1 MQEKDMIGDLIQ
13 ESKEHLQEIEP
24 VLLELERLGDALP
37 TEMINQIF
45 RAIHSIKGGFGF
57 FGYKGVTTLSHSME
71 HLLSL
76 IRDRKLTIS
85 NELIDALFRGID
97 KLKVLFDDFE
107 NSDSIP
113 IDNEIKALD
122 PFMGES
128 STEPQDTSTVRID
141 TLAEIGKFHATIPE
155 EQINDALKNG
165 KTIYRILLS
174 SKNDLDYKNITISA
188 LFDIWERLGKILDFA
203 MDLDCIKG
211 LQGSSD
217 TDMHYS
223 VIYATVLEPDLLLM
237 GLNVT
242 PSQVRIID
250 MDQLNETAARSAP
263 SQSTAS
269 SVDAVSPAD
278 PGQSAA
284 AGASSQPV
292 EESLRVKVSVLNSLM
307 NLAGELVLSRNQL
320 IQQYNRKLTNAID
333 INRLWGEFSRTI
345 ETSLKNIKDNIHR
358 EPSVL
363 EHIITTEVDN
373 LKNGYIK
380 SLTFQ
385 LKELQGANAT
395 LQSIDSVTSQLQE
408 SIMQT
413 RLQPVS
419 VVFNKFPR
427 VIRDLSRK
435 LEKSIELHI
444 IGQDVELD
452 KSIVEMLSDPLTH
465 LVRNSADHG
474 IELPEIREKAGKNPV
489 GSIYL
494 NAIQEGG
501 KVVVIIE
508 DDGKGLDFEKIKNVA
523 IEKRLITE
531 QAALAMSVKE
541 IQQLIMLPG
550 FSTADS
556 VSDVSGRGVGM
567 DVVKSNVERL
577 GGTIEI
583 ESEKGKGT
591 KISLTLP
598 LTLAI
603 IPSLIIQSEK
613 RTFAIPQVGVEEL
626 VRIRAF
632 EVTKRIEQIQGA
644 EVMRLRGKLLPL
656 VRLSSLL
663 NLVPTFVHPETNEV
677 QSDKRTRLSDRRGT
691 PENET
696 ARNDVPDRRNSNGDR
711 RANIANAVKIVVVKS
726 GLNHFGLI
734 VDSVFDNEEIV
745 VKPLPEYFKTTQVYA
760 GATILGDGKVAMI
773 LDPGGI
779 AQRANLRF
787 SDIDKE
793 QIREQDIHARKVA
806 EQTSEILIFDN
817 GSTERFG
824 MALNSV
830 ARIEKADTSEVEIV
844 GSKEFLKRDGKSLP
858 IVRIQDYLPV
868 SSPQQSSK
876 EFYIILPRNTEQKV
890 GIVAQ
895 TVFDVV
901 NTQLTLDTSNIK
913 GIGVMG
919 STIINNRLT
928 ILLDLNSLLSAV
940 EQRMGD

>member
-24 VLLELERLGDALP
+24 VLLELERQGDALP

-128 STEPQDTSTVRID
+128 STESQDTSSTVRID
-141 TLAEIGKFHATIPE
+141 TLSEIEKFHENIPE
-155 EQINDALKNG
+155 EQINDAIKNG

-250 MDQLNETAARSAP
+250 MDQLNAAAARSAP
-263 SQSTAS
+263 SESSASSTATVS
-269 SVDAVSPAD
+269 LTDAAQSVVSASMQPA
-278 PGQSAA
+278 
-284 AGASSQPV
+284 
-292 EESLRVKVSVLNSLM
+292 EESLRVKVNVLNSLM

-320 IQQYNRKLTNAID
+320 IQQYNRKLTDAVD
-333 INRLWGEFSRTI
+333 INRLFGEFSHTI

-363 EHIITTEVDN
+363 EHIISTEVDN
-373 LKNGYIK
+373 LRNGYIK

-408 SIMQT
+408 NIMQT

-435 LEKSIELHI
+435 LEKSIELNI

-474 IELPEIREKAGKNPV
+474 IELPEVRKKEGKNPV

-494 NAIQEGG
+494 SAIQEGG

-508 DDGKGLDFEKIKNVA
+508 DDGKGLDFEKIKDVA

-531 QAALAMSVKE
+531 QAALTMSAKE

-632 EVTKRIEQIQGA
+632 EVTKRIERIQGA

-677 QSDKRTRLSDRRGT
+677 QPDKRTRLSDRRGA
-691 PENET
+691 PENE
-696 ARNDVPDRRNSNGDR
+696 AVSNEVPDRRDSNGDR

-745 VKPLPEYFKTTQVYA
+745 VKPLPEYFKATQVYA

-787 SDIDKE
+787 SDLDKE
-793 QIREQDIHARKVA
+793 QIREQEIHARKTS
-806 EQTSEILIFDN
+806 EQTSEILLFDN

-830 ARIEKADTSEVEIV
+830 ARIEKVDTSEIEIV
-844 GSKEFLKRDGKSLP
+844 GSKEFLKREGKSLP

-868 SSPQQSSK
+868 SSPQKSSS
-876 EFYIILPRNTEQKV
+876 EFFIILPKNTEHKV

-901 NTQLTLDTSNIK
+901 NTQLTLDASNIK

>member
-24 VLLELERLGDALP
+24 VLLELERQGNDLP

-85 NELIDALFRGID
+85 NDLVDALFRGID

-107 NSDSIP
+107 NSDTIP

-122 PFMGES
+122 PFMGEAA
-128 STEPQDTSTVRID
+128 EHPQDTSSSIRID
-141 TLAEIGKFHATIPE
+141 TLSDMRLFHGTIPE
-155 EQINDALKNG
+155 EQINDAIKNG

-174 SKNDLDYKNITISA
+174 SKNDLDSKNITISA

-211 LQGSSD
+211 LQGSSE

-223 VIYATVLEPDLLLM
+223 VIYATVLEPELLLM

-250 MDQLNETAARSAP
+250 MDQLNSVPSQKTTNQRSAP
-263 SQSTAS
+263 SSDTAPT
-269 SVDAVSPAD
+269 ATIVSPQQID
-278 PGQSAA
+278 TKQTD
-284 AGASSQPV
+284 
-292 EESLRVKVSVLNSLM
+292 ESLRVKVNVLNSLM

-320 IQQYNRKLTNAID
+320 IQQFNRKLTDAID
-333 INRLWGEFSRTI
+333 VSRLVGEFTRTI
-345 ETSLKNIKDNIHR
+345 EISMKNIRDNVHR
-358 EPSVL
+358 DPAILDHV
-363 EHIITTEVDN
+363 ITSEIDN
-373 LKNGYIK
+373 LKNGYVK
-380 SLTFQ
+380 SLAFQ

-444 IGQDVELD
+444 VGQDVELD
-452 KSIVEMLSDPLTH
+452 KSIVEMLSDPLNH

-474 IELPEIREKAGKNPV
+474 IELPDIRKKAGKDPI

-494 NAIQEGG
+494 SAIQEGG
-501 KVVVIIE
+501 KVVVMIE

-531 QAALAMSVKE
+531 QTALSLSTKE

-583 ESEKGKGT
+583 ESEKGRGT

-632 EVTKRIEQIQGA
+632 EVTKKIERIQGA

-663 NLVPTFVHPETNEV
+663 NLVPTFVHPDTLEV
-677 QSDKRTRLSDRRGT
+677 LPDKRTRLSDRRGVA
-691 PENET
+691 ENET
-696 ARNDVPDRRNSNGDR
+696 AADETSERRDGNGDR
-711 RANIANAVKIVVVKS
+711 RANVANAVKIVVVKS

-745 VKPLPEYFKTTQVYA
+745 VKPLPEYFKATQVYA

-773 LDPGGI
+773 LDPSGI
-779 AQRANLRF
+779 AIRANLRF
-787 SDIDKE
+787 SDLDKE
-793 QIREQDIHARKVA
+793 QVREQESHARKKS
-806 EQTSEILIFDN
+806 EQTSEILLFDN

-830 ARIEKADTSEVEIV
+830 ARIEKVDTSEIEVV
-844 GSKEFLKRDGKSLP
+844 GSKEFLKREGKSLP
-858 IVRIQDYLPV
+858 LVRIQDYLPV
-868 SSPQQSSK
+868 SSPQQNNSQ
-876 EFYIILPRNTEQKV
+876 FFIILPKHTGHKI

-895 TVFDVV
+895 SVYDVV
-901 NTQLTLDTSNIK
+901 TTQLALDTSNIK
-913 GIGVMG
+913 GTGVMG

-928 ILLDLNSLLSAV
+928 ILLDLNTLLSAV

>member
-24 VLLELERLGDALP
+24 VLLELERQGDALP

-76 IRDRKLTIS
+76 IRDRKLTIT
-85 NELIDALFRGID
+85 NELVDALFRGID

-107 NSDSIP
+107 NSDTIP
-113 IDNEIKALD
+113 IDNEMKALD

-128 STEPQDTSTVRID
+128 AEHPQDTSTIRID
-141 TLAEIGKFHATIPE
+141 THSDIKKFHETIPE
-155 EQINDALKNG
+155 EQINDAIKNG

-223 VIYATVLEPDLLLM
+223 VIYATVLEPDLVLM

-250 MDQLNETAARSAP
+250 MDQLNSSSSQKAASPPSVSA
-263 SQSTAS
+263 AI
-269 SVDAVSPAD
+269 VSPQQID
-278 PGQSAA
+278 TKQTD
-284 AGASSQPV
+284 
-292 EESLRVKVSVLNSLM
+292 ESLRVKVNVLNSLM

-320 IQQYNRKLTNAID
+320 IQQFNRKLTDAVD
-333 INRLWGEFSRTI
+333 ISRLVGEFSRTI
-345 ETSLKNIKDNIHR
+345 EISLKNIKDNIHR
-358 EPSVL
+358 DPAILDHV
-363 EHIITTEVDN
+363 ITSEVDN
-373 LKNGYIK
+373 IKNGYVK
-380 SLTFQ
+380 SLAFQ

-395 LQSIDSVTSQLQE
+395 IQSIDSVTSQLQE

-413 RLQPVS
+413 RLQSVS

-444 IGQDVELD
+444 VGQDVELD
-452 KSIVEMLSDPLTH
+452 KSIVEMLSDPLNH

-474 IELPEIREKAGKNPV
+474 IELPEVRKKAGKEPV

-494 NAIQEGG
+494 SAIQEGG

-508 DDGKGLDFEKIKNVA
+508 DDGKGLDFDKIKNVA

-531 QAALAMSVKE
+531 QAALGMSTKE

-550 FSTADS
+550 FSTADA

-567 DVVKSNVERL
+567 DVVRSNVEHL

-583 ESEKGKGT
+583 ESEKGRGT

-632 EVTKRIEQIQGA
+632 EVTKKIERIQGA

-656 VRLSSLL
+656 VRLSTLL
-663 NLVPTFVHPETNEV
+663 NLVPTFVHPETN
-677 QSDKRTRLSDRRGT
+677 QLLPDKRTRLSDRRGT
-691 PENET
+691 PEDET
-696 ARNDVPDRRNSNGDR
+696 SGDKTPERRDGNSDR
-711 RANIANAVKIVVVKS
+711 RASVANAVKIVVVKS
-726 GLNHFGLI
+726 GLNHYGLI

-745 VKPLPEYFKTTQVYA
+745 VKPLPEYFKATQVYA

-773 LDPGGI
+773 LDPSGI
-779 AQRANLRF
+779 ALKANLRF

-793 QIREQDIHARKVA
+793 QIREQEAHARKKS
-806 EQTSEILIFDN
+806 EQTSEILLFDN

-824 MALNSV
+824 MSLNSV
-830 ARIEKADTSEVEIV
+830 ARIEKVDTSEIELV
-844 GSKEFLKRDGKSLP
+844 GSKEFLKREGKSLP
-858 IVRIQDYLPV
+858 LVRIQDYLPV
-868 SSPQQSSK
+868 SSPEQSSNQ
-876 EFYIILPRNTEQKV
+876 FFIILPKNTKHKV

-895 TVFDVV
+895 SVYDVV

-913 GIGVMG
+913 GTGVMG

-928 ILLDLNSLLSAV
+928 ILLDLNTLLSAV

>member
-1 MQEKDMIGDLIQ
+1 MQEKDMLGDLIQ

-24 VLLELERLGDALP
+24 VLLELERQGNDLP

-76 IRDRKLTIS
+76 IRDRKLAIS
-85 NELIDALFRGID
+85 NELVDALFKGID

-107 NSDSIP
+107 NSDTIP
-113 IDNEIKALD
+113 IENEIKALD

-128 STEPQDTSTVRID
+128 TELPQDRSSTIRID
-141 TLAEIGKFHATIPE
+141 TLSEIRIFHETIPE
-155 EQINDALKNG
+155 EQINDAIKNG

-174 SKNDLDYKNITISA
+174 SKNDLDNKSITISA
-188 LFDIWERLGKILDFA
+188 LFDIWERLGKIIDFA

-250 MDQLNETAARSAP
+250 MDQLNSSSAR
-263 SQSTAS
+263 TAS
-269 SVDAVSPAD
+269 SLPSTLSADTAQPMASASPQQID
-278 PGQSAA
+278 TKQTD
-284 AGASSQPV
+284 
-292 EESLRVKVSVLNSLM
+292 ESLRVKVSVLNSLM

-320 IQQYNRKLTNAID
+320 IQQFNRKLTDAVD
-333 INRLWGEFSRTI
+333 ISRLVGDFSRTI
-345 ETSLKNIKDNIHR
+345 EHSLKSIKDNVHR
-358 EPSVL
+358 DPSIL
-363 EHIITTEVDN
+363 DHIIASEIDN
-373 LKNGYIK
+373 LKNGYVK
-380 SLTFQ
+380 SLSFQ

-444 IGQDVELD
+444 VGQDVELD
-452 KSIVEMLSDPLTH
+452 KSIVEMLSDPLNH

-474 IELPEIREKAGKNPV
+474 IELPENRKKAGKDPV

-494 NAIQEGG
+494 SAIQEGG
-501 KVVVIIE
+501 KVVVMIE

-531 QAALAMSVKE
+531 QAALNMSTKE

-583 ESEKGKGT
+583 ESEKDRGT

-613 RTFAIPQVGVEEL
+613 RIYAIPQVGVEEL

-632 EVTKRIEQIQGA
+632 EVTKKIERIQGA
-644 EVMRLRGKLLPL
+644 EVMRLREKLLPL

-663 NLVPTFVHPETNEV
+663 NLVPTFVHPETSEI
-677 QSDKRTRLSDRRGT
+677 QPDKRTRLSDRRGT
-691 PENET
+691 PGNET
-696 ARNDVPDRRNSNGDR
+696 VDEEKSERRDGNDDR
-711 RANIANAVKIVVVKS
+711 RANVANAVKIVVVKS

-773 LDPGGI
+773 LDPSGI
-779 AQRANLRF
+779 ALRANLRF
-787 SDIDKE
+787 SDLDKE
-793 QIREQDIHARKVA
+793 QIREQEAHAKKKT
-806 EQTSEILIFDN
+806 EKTSEILLFDN

-824 MALNSV
+824 MSLNSV
-830 ARIEKADTSEVEIV
+830 ARIEKVDTSEIELV
-844 GSKEFLKRDGKSLP
+844 GSKEFLKREGTSLP
-858 IVRIQDYLPV
+858 LVRIQDYLPV
-868 SSPQQSSK
+868 SSPQQSSTQ
-876 EFYIILPRNTEQKV
+876 FFIILPKNTEHKV
-890 GIVAQ
+890 GIVAHS
-895 TVFDVV
+895 VFDVV
-901 NTQLTLDTSNIK
+901 STQLTLDTSNIK
-913 GIGVMG
+913 G
-919 STIINNRLT
+919 
-928 ILLDLNSLLSAV
+928 
-940 EQRMGD
+940 

>member
-1 MQEKDMIGDLIQ
+1 A
-13 ESKEHLQEIEP
+13 EIE
-24 VLLELERLGDALP
+24 
-37 TEMINQIF
+37 
-45 RAIHSIKGGFGF
+45 
-57 FGYKGVTTLSHSME
+57 
-71 HLLSL
+71 
-76 IRDRKLTIS
+76 
-85 NELIDALFRGID
+85 
-97 KLKVLFDDFE
+97 
-107 NSDSIP
+107 
-113 IDNEIKALD
+113 
-122 PFMGES
+122 
-128 STEPQDTSTVRID
+128 
-141 TLAEIGKFHATIPE
+141 KFHTTIPE

-188 LFDIWERLGKILDFA
+188 IFEIWERLGKILDFA

-217 TDMHYS
+217 TDMRYS

-250 MDQLNETAARSAP
+250 MDQLNEAAARAL
-263 SQSTAS
+263 SQSPAS
-269 SVDAVSPAD
+269 PAAAVSPAD
-278 PGQSAA
+278 AALSAA

-292 EESLRVKVSVLNSLM
+292 EESLRVKVSVLNNLM

-333 INRLWGEFSRTI
+333 VNRLFGEFSRTI

-358 EPSVL
+358 DPSIL
-363 EHIITTEVDN
+363 DHIITTEVDN

-385 LKELQGANAT
+385 LKELQGVNTT

-408 SIMQT
+408 NIMQT

-465 LVRNSADHG
+465 LVRNCADHG
-474 IELPEIREKAGKNPV
+474 IELPEIRENTGKNPV

-494 NAIQEGG
+494 SAIQEGG
-501 KVVVIIE
+501 KVIVIIE
-508 DDGKGLDFEKIKNVA
+508 DDGKGLDFEKIKNIA
-523 IEKRLITE
+523 LEKRLITE
-531 QAALAMSVKE
+531 QAALTMSVKE
-541 IQQLIMLPG
+541 VQQLIMLPG
-550 FSTADS
+550 FSTAES

-583 ESEKGKGT
+583 ESEKGNGT

-663 NLVPTFVHPETNEV
+663 NLVPTFVHPETNEAKP
-677 QSDKRTRLSDRRGT
+677 DKRTRLSDRRGT
-691 PENET
+691 PENED
-696 ARNDVPDRRNSNGDR
+696 AQSNVPDRRNSNGDR
-711 RANIANAVKIVVVKS
+711 RANVANAVKIVVVKT

-745 VKPLPEYFKTTQVYA
+745 VKPLPEYFKATQVYA

-793 QIREQDIHARKVA
+793 QIREQDIQARKTS
-806 EQTSEILIFDN
+806 EQTSEILLFDN

-824 MALNSV
+824 MELNSV
-830 ARIEKADTSEVEIV
+830 ARIEKADTSEVEII

-876 EFYIILPRNTEQKV
+876 EFYIILPKNTEQKF

-901 NTQLTLDTSNIK
+901 NTELALDTSNIK

>member
-24 VLLELERLGDALP
+24 VLLELERQGNDLP

-76 IRDRKLTIS
+76 IRDRKLNIT
-85 NELIDALFRGID
+85 NELVDALFKGID
-97 KLKVLFDDFE
+97 KLKVLFDDFD

-113 IDNEIKALD
+113 IENEIKALD

-128 STEPQDTSTVRID
+128 SLQPQDTSTIRID
-141 TLAEIGKFHATIPE
+141 TLSDIETFHETIPD
-155 EQINDALKNG
+155 EQINDAIKHG
-165 KTIYRILLS
+165 KTIYRVLLS
-174 SKNDLDYKNITISA
+174 SKNDLDNKNITISS
-188 LFDIWERLGKILDFA
+188 LFEIWERLGKILDFA

-211 LQGSSD
+211 LQGSAD

-223 VIYATVLEPDLLLM
+223 VIYATVLEPELLFM

-250 MDQLNETAARSAP
+250 MEQLN
-263 SQSTAS
+263 S
-269 SVDAVSPAD
+269 SVAVNTSSTTSTSGSKITQPMVN
-278 PGQSAA
+278 AA
-284 AGASSQPV
+284 SQQIDTKQTD
-292 EESLRVKVSVLNSLM
+292 ESLRVKVSVLNSLM

-320 IQQYNRKLTNAID
+320 IQQFNRKLTDAVD
-333 INRLWGEFSRTI
+333 ISRLVGEFSRTI
-345 ETSLKNIKDNIHR
+345 EQSLKSIKENARRD
-358 EPSVL
+358 PSIL
-363 EHIITTEVDN
+363 DHIIASEVDN

-380 SLTFQ
+380 SLSFQ

-435 LEKSIELHI
+435 LEKTIELNI
-444 IGQDVELD
+444 VGQDVELD

-474 IELPEIREKAGKNPV
+474 IELPEVRKKAGKNPV

-494 NAIQEGG
+494 SAIQEGG
-501 KVVVIIE
+501 KVVVLIE

-531 QAALAMSVKE
+531 QAALNLSTKE

-577 GGTIEI
+577 GGTIDI
-583 ESEKGKGT
+583 ESEKGMGT
-591 KISLTLP
+591 KIALTLP

-632 EVTKRIEQIQGA
+632 EVTKKIERIQGA

-677 QSDKRTRLSDRRGT
+677 LPDKRTRLSDRRGI
-691 PENET
+691 PGSESAE
-696 ARNDVPDRRNSNGDR
+696 VESSDRRDGNNDR
-711 RANIANAVKIVVVKS
+711 RASVANAVKIVVVKS

-745 VKPLPEYFKTTQVYA
+745 VKPLPEYFKATQVYA

-773 LDPGGI
+773 LDPSGI
-779 AQRANLRF
+779 ALRANLRF
-787 SDIDKE
+787 SDLDKE
-793 QIREQDIHARKVA
+793 QIREQEAHARKKS
-806 EQTSEILIFDN
+806 EQTSEILLFDN
-817 GSTERFG
+817 GATERFG
-824 MALNSV
+824 MSLNSV
-830 ARIEKADTSEVEIV
+830 ARIEKVDTSEIELV
-844 GSKEFLKRDGKSLP
+844 GSKEFLKREGKSLP
-858 IVRIQDYLPV
+858 LVRIQDYLPV
-868 SSPQQSSK
+868 SPPQQTNSQ
-876 EFYIILPRNTEQKV
+876 FFIILPKNTDHKV

-895 TVFDVV
+895 SVFDVV
-901 NTQLTLDTSNIK
+901 NTHLTLDTSNIK

-919 STIINNRLT
+919 STIINNKLT
-928 ILLDLNSLLSAV
+928 ILLDLNTLLSAF
-940 EQRMGD
+940 EQRMGV

>member
-1 MQEKDMIGDLIQ
+1 MQERDMIGDLIQ

-24 VLLELERLGDALP
+24 VLLELERQGNDLP

-85 NELIDALFRGID
+85 NELVDALFRGID

-107 NSDSIP
+107 NSDAIP

-122 PFMGES
+122 PFMGDTSERL
-128 STEPQDTSTVRID
+128 QDTSSTIRID
-141 TLAEIGKFHATIPE
+141 TLSEIKLFHKTIPDE
-155 EQINDALKNG
+155 LISDAVKNG

-174 SKNDLDYKNITISA
+174 SKDDLDYKNITISA
-188 LFDIWERLGKILDFA
+188 LFEIWERLGKILDFA
-203 MDLDCIKG
+203 MDLECIKG
-211 LQGSSD
+211 LQGSAD

-223 VIYATVLEPDLLLM
+223 VIYATVLEPELLLM

-250 MDQLNETAARSAP
+250 MDQLNSTSVNKTT
-263 SQSTAS
+263 SQ
-269 SVDAVSPAD
+269 SPAD
-278 PGQSAA
+278 
-284 AGASSQPV
+284 SSQTAAVISPQQIDTKQTD
-292 EESLRVKVSVLNSLM
+292 ESLRVKVTVLNSLM

-320 IQQYNRKLTNAID
+320 IQQFNRKLTDAID
-333 INRLWGEFSRTI
+333 VGRLVGEFSRTI
-345 ETSLKNIKDNIHR
+345 ENSLKNIRDNVHR
-358 EPSVL
+358 DPSILDHV
-363 EHIITTEVDN
+363 ITTEIDS
-373 LKNGYIK
+373 LKNGYVK
-380 SLTFQ
+380 SLSFQ

-435 LEKSIELHI
+435 LEKSIELNI
-444 IGQDVELD
+444 VGQDVELD

-474 IELPEIREKAGKNPV
+474 IELPEERINAGKNPV

-494 NAIQEGG
+494 SAIQEGG
-501 KVVVIIE
+501 KVVVLIE

-531 QAALAMSVKE
+531 QAAVTMSAKE

-577 GGTIEI
+577 GGTIDI
-583 ESEKGKGT
+583 ESEMGKGT
-591 KISLTLP
+591 KIALTLP

-632 EVTKRIEQIQGA
+632 EVTKKIERIQGA

-663 NLVPTFVHPETNEV
+663 NLVPTFVHPETKEV
-677 QSDKRTRLSDRRGT
+677 LPDKRTRLSDRRGT
-691 PENET
+691 PESEAASAEAAERRDGNS
-696 ARNDVPDRRNSNGDR
+696 DRRSNVS
-711 RANIANAVKIVVVKS
+711 NAVKIVVVKS

-745 VKPLPEYFKTTQVYA
+745 VKPLPEYFKATQVYA

-773 LDPGGI
+773 LDPSGI
-779 AQRANLRF
+779 AIRANLRF
-787 SDIDKE
+787 SDLDKE
-793 QIREQDIHARKVA
+793 QVREQEAHARKKS
-806 EQTSEILIFDN
+806 EQTSEILLFDN

-824 MALNSV
+824 MSLTSV
-830 ARIEKADTSEVEIV
+830 ARIEKVDMSEIETV
-844 GSKEFLKRDGKSLP
+844 GSKEFLKREGTSLP
-858 IVRIQDYLPV
+858 LVRIQDYLPV
-868 SSPQQSSK
+868 SSPEQSNNQ
-876 EFYIILPRNTEQKV
+876 FFIILPKSSEHKV

-895 TVFDVV
+895 SVFDVV
-901 NTQLTLDTSNIK
+901 STHLTLDTSNIK
-913 GIGVMG
+913 GTGVMG

-928 ILLDLNSLLSAV
+928 ILLDLNTLLSAV